1 MIARTHHRTLRSYST
16 PTIVR
21 DRGSPALPEY
31 EYRIEQSRT
40 ATADRHRPGQR
51 AGTTT
56 PNGGCHGRKV
66 KINTDISRTGAFKG
80 LLNHGVPRGLRRI
93 NYFAKGAAPQGKKF
107 HIDNDQFEK
116 RSIPLSCIHRK
127 SLLLGKI
134 RVEEI

>member
-1 MIARTHHRTLRSYST
+1 M
-16 PTIVR
+16 
-21 DRGSPALPEY
+21 
-31 EYRIEQSRT
+31 
-40 ATADRHRPGQR
+40 
-51 AGTTT
+51 
-56 PNGGCHGRKV
+56 GGCHGRKV
-66 KINTDISRTGAFKG
+66 KINTDLSRTGAFKG

-107 HIDNDQFEK
+107 HIDNYHFEK